1 MFSFLFKHR
10 KNEIIEEEYQVKDI
24 DNFTPVFDYLY
35 VELGISDLS
44 KRPILYERLKFIA
57 RKYKI
62 ESANEFIKMLKN
74 DFNFYDE
81 VIDAVTVNET
91 YFFRETDSLEW
102 LIELISSNNNRDFRI
117 LSIPSSNGA
126 EIYSI
131 IMMLDIA
138 DRNLLHKVKFIGI
151 DVNNKSIRQAK
162 KGIYSER
169 ELHKLDENIKYKYF
183 QKTESGYKIKC
194 FLKNNTE
201 FINDN
206 IFSLSTSKYGSFDVI
221 LSRNLFIYFDDL
233 YRKKATEI
241 LYKMLKPNGYLIMGV
256 TDRIY
261 ENSNFKKITNSIYQ
275 KC

>member
-10 KNEIIEEEYQVKDI
+10 KNKIIEEEYQVKDI

-62 ESANEFIKMLKN
+62 ESANEFIEMLKN

-151 DVNNKSIRQAK
+151 DVNNKSIKQAK
-162 KGIYSER
+162 RGIYSER

-183 QKTESGYKIKC
+183 QKTESGYEIKY

>member
-10 KNEIIEEEYQVKDI
+10 KNEIIKEEYQVKDI

-151 DVNNKSIRQAK
+151 DVNNKSIKQAK
-162 KGIYSER
+162 RGIYSER

-183 QKTESGYKIKC
+183 QKTESGYEIKC